1 MITTAPP
8 AQGMRNE
15 WHLRDRVE
23 AAYRRA
29 RTTVYDVRP
38 HDQPGPLAHLQQ
50 QALDDLHEA
59 EHSLVRFRR
68 RGHALELPTGSLELL
83 EGDLV

>member
-8 AQGMRNE
+8 ARGMRIE
-15 WHLRDRVE
+15 CQLRDRVE

-38 HDQPGPLAHLQQ
+38 HDQPGPLAPLQQ

-59 EHSLVRFRR
+59 EQSLVRFRN
-68 RGHALELPTGSLELL
+68 RGHAVELPSSALDVPARTRP
-83 EGDLV
+83 